1 MSGRSHVLQQNFKW
15 SEFMTKD
22 RFYIEDAGKHDG
34 QIVTVRGWV
43 YNKRSSGKIKFLIL
57 RDGTGLLQG
66 GLFKGECTEEAFGEF
81 EKLTQESSIEVIGK
95 LRKEPRSPGGF
106 ELGVQSIKIVQVA
119 DPYPISLKEHGVE
132 FLMEKRHLWLRSQR
146 QWAALRVRSEI
157 MRSIQEFFDDRGF
170 VRFDAPILTP
180 SSCEGTSTLF
190 STPYFDEKA
199 FLTQSG
205 QLYGEVGAMAF
216 GKVYVFGPTFR
227 AEKSKT
233 RKHLTEFWMVEPE
246 VAFADLE
253 DNMLMGEQFIEH
265 IVQSVL
271 SRKAPEL
278 KILERDLTEL
288 ENIKGPFPRISYDEA
303 LKILEKRG
311 IALPWGEDFGAPH
324 ETALGEEFGKP
335 VFVHHMP
342 SDIKAFYFKQSD
354 TVGGPAVSG
363 TGKYALG
370 CDLIA
375 PKGYGEIIGGGQ
387 REESAEVLQRRIA
400 EHGLSEAD
408 YSWYLD
414 LRRFGSVPHSG
425 FGLGVER
432 TVAWMTGVEHVRETI
447 PFPRMLNTLR
457 P

>member
-1 MSGRSHVLQQNFKW
+1 MGGFEGVCH
-15 SEFMTKD
+15 MTSSAD
-22 RFYIEDAGKHDG
+22 RFYIEDAARYDG
-34 QIVTVRGWV
+34 QSVTVKGWV

-57 RDGTGLLQG
+57 RDGTGLMQSV
-66 GLFKGECTEEAFGEF
+66 LFKGECNEEAFELF
-81 EKLTQESSIEVIGK
+81 EKLTQESSVEVTGK

-106 ELGVQSIKIVQVA
+106 EMGVQSMRIVQVA
-119 DPYPISLKEHGVE
+119 EAYPISPKEHGVE
-132 FLMEKRHLWLRSQR
+132 FLMENRHLWVRSNR
-146 QWAALRVRSEI
+146 QWAALRVRAEI
-157 MRSIQEFFDDRGF
+157 MRSINEFFDSRGF
-170 VRFDAPILTP
+170 IRFDAPILTP
-180 SSCEGTSTLF
+180 SACEGTSTLF
-190 STPYFDEKA
+190 GTNYFDEKA
-199 FLTQSG
+199 YLTQSG

-216 GKVYVFGPTFR
+216 GKIYVFGPTFR

-246 VAFADLE
+246 VAYADLN
-253 DNMLMGEQFIEH
+253 DNMELGEKFIEH

-271 SRKAPEL
+271 SRRAAEL
-278 KILERDLTEL
+278 KILERDLSKL
-288 ENIKGPFPRISYDEA
+288 EAIKGPFPRISYDEA
-303 LKILEKRG
+303 VKILDKKGVG
-311 IALPWGEDFGAPH
+311 IPWGEDFGAPH

-335 VFVHHMP
+335 VFIHHMP
-342 SDIKAFYFKQSD
+342 SQIKAFYFKQSD
-354 TVGGPAVSG
+354 TVGGPAVTG

-375 PKGYGEIIGGGQ
+375 PDGYGEVIGGGQ
-387 REESAEVLQRRIA
+387 REESAEVLKQRIA
-400 EHGLSEAD
+400 EHGLCESD

-425 FGLGVER
+425 FGLGIER

>member
-1 MSGRSHVLQQNFKW
+1 MSN
-15 SEFMTKD
+15 
-22 RFYIEDAGKHDG
+22 RFYIENAAQFDG
-34 QIVTVRGWV
+34 QTVTLKGWV
-43 YNKRSSGKIKFLIL
+43 YNKRSSGKIKFLMM
-57 RDGTGLLQG
+57 RDGTGLMQG
-66 GLFKGECTEEAFGEF
+66 ILFKGECTEEAFNDF
-81 EKLTQESSIEVIGK
+81 EKLTQESAFEVTGK

-106 ELGVQSIKIVQVA
+106 EMGIQTLKIVSVA
-119 DPYPISLKEHGVE
+119 EAYPISPKEHGVE
-132 FLMEKRHLWLRSQR
+132 FLMENRHLWLRSQR
-146 QWAALRVRSEI
+146 QWAATRVRAEI
-157 MRSIQEFFDDRGF
+157 IRAIGEFFDNQGF
-170 VRFDAPILTP
+170 TRFDAPILTP
-180 SSCEGTSTLF
+180 SACEGTSTLF
-190 STPYFDEKA
+190 GTQYFDEKA

-216 GKVYVFGPTFR
+216 GKIYVFGPTFR

-246 VAFADLE
+246 VAFADLNE
-253 DNMLMGEQFIEH
+253 NMDLGEKFIEH

-271 SRKAPEL
+271 SRRAPEL
-278 KILERDLTEL
+278 KILERDPAKL
-288 ENIKGPFPRISYDEA
+288 EQIRGPFPRISYDEA
-303 LKILEKRG
+303 LKVLEKRG
-311 IALPWGEDFGAPH
+311 VGIPWGEDFGAPH

-342 SDIKAFYFKQSD
+342 AQIKAFYFKQSD
-354 TVGGPAVSG
+354 TVGGPGVDG

-375 PKGYGEIIGGGQ
+375 PDGYGEIIGGGQ
-387 REESAEVLQRRIA
+387 REESVDVLKRRIA

-408 YSWYLD
+408 YNWYLD

-425 FGLGVER
+425 FGLGLER

>member
-1 MSGRSHVLQQNFKW
+1 
-15 SEFMTKD
+15 MTPN
-22 RFYIEDAGKHDG
+22 RFYIQDASHNEGKT
-34 QIVTVRGWV
+34 VTVRGWV
-43 YNKRSSGKIKFLIL
+43 YQKRSSGKIKFLIM
-57 RDGTGLLQG
+57 RDGTGIMQG
-66 GLFKGECTEEAFGEF
+66 VLVGGECPEDAFELF
-81 EKLTQESSIEVIGK
+81 ERLTQESSIEVTGILK
-95 LRKEPRSPGGF
+95 AAPRQPGGY
-106 ELGVQSIKIVQVA
+106 ELGIQTLKLVNA
-119 DPYPISLKEHGVE
+119 AEPYPITPKDHGVE
-132 FLMEKRHLWLRSQR
+132 FLMEHRHLWLRSQR
-146 QWAALRVRSEI
+146 QWAAIRVRHEI
-157 MRSIQEFFDDRGF
+157 IRSIHEFFDNQGF
-170 VRFDAPILTP
+170 IRFDAPILTP
-180 SSCEGTSTLF
+180 SACEGTSTLF

-216 GKVYVFGPTFR
+216 GKIYVFGPTFR

-253 DNMLMGEQFIEH
+253 DNMALGEAFIEH

-271 SRKAPEL
+271 SRRAPEL
-278 KILERDLTEL
+278 KILERDLTQL
-288 ENIKGPFPRISYDEA
+288 ASIQGPFPRISYDEA
-303 LKILEKRG
+303 LKVLEKRG
-311 IALPWGEDFGAPH
+311 LTLAWGEDFGAPH

-342 SDIKAFYFKQSD
+342 SQIKAFYFKQSD
-354 TVGGPAVSG
+354 TVGGPAVSH
-363 TGKYALG
+363 GKYALG

-375 PKGYGEIIGGGQ
+375 PAGYGEIIGGGQ
-387 REESAEVLQRRIA
+387 REENAEVLKARIV

-408 YSWYLD
+408 YSWYMD

>member
-1 MSGRSHVLQQNFKW
+1 MAQ
-15 SEFMTKD
+15 
-22 RFYIEDAGKHDG
+22 RFYIEEASKHVG
-34 QIVTVRGWV
+34 QTVTVHGWV
-43 YNKRSSGKIKFLIL
+43 YNKRSSGKIKFLMM
-57 RDGTGLLQG
+57 RDGTGILQG
-66 GLFKGECTEEAFGEF
+66 VLFKGECTDQAFEDF
-81 EKLTQESSIEVIGK
+81 EKLTQESSVEVTGTI
-95 LRKEPRSPGGF
+95 RANPRGGC
-106 ELGVQSIKIVQVA
+106 EMGVQSFKLISLA
-119 DPYPISLKEHGVE
+119 DAYPISPKEHGVE
-132 FLMEKRHLWLRSQR
+132 FLMEHRHLWLRSQK
-146 QWAALRVRSEI
+146 QWAAIRVRHEI
-157 MRSIQEFFDDRGF
+157 MRAIHEFFDKQGF
-170 VRFDAPILTP
+170 IRFDAPILTP
-180 SSCEGTSTLF
+180 SACEGTSTLF
-190 STPYFDEKA
+190 GTNYFDEKA

-216 GKVYVFGPTFR
+216 GKIYVFGPTFR

-246 VAFADLE
+246 VAFNDLN
-253 DNMLMGEQFIEH
+253 DNMELGEKFIEH

-271 SRKAPEL
+271 ANRATEL
-278 KILERDLTEL
+278 KVLERDLKQL
-288 ENIKGPFPRISYDEA
+288 EAIQGPFPRISYDEA

-311 IALPWGEDFGAPH
+311 MPIPWGEDFGAPH
-324 ETALGEEFGKP
+324 ETALGEEFNKP

-342 SDIKAFYFKQSD
+342 SQIKAFYFKQSD
-354 TVGGPAVSG
+354 TVGGPGVTG

-375 PKGYGEIIGGGQ
+375 PLGYGEIIGGGQ
-387 REESAEVLQRRIA
+387 REESAEVLKRRIA
-400 EHGLSEAD
+400 EHGLNEAD

-425 FGLGVER
+425 FGLGIER

>member
-1 MSGRSHVLQQNFKW
+1 
-15 SEFMTKD
+15 MTPN
-22 RFYIEDAGKHDG
+22 RFYIEDASKHDG
-34 QIVTVRGWV
+34 QTVTIRGWV

-57 RDGTGLLQG
+57 RDGTGLMQG
-66 GLFKGECTEEAFGEF
+66 VLFKGECDEEAFVEF
-81 EKLTQESSIEVIGK
+81 EKLTQESSVEVTGV
-95 LRKEPRSPGGF
+95 LRKDQRSAIGY
-106 ELGVQSIKIVQVA
+106 EMGVKSLKIVGVA
-119 DPYPISLKEHGVE
+119 EAYPITPKEHGVE
-132 FLMEKRHLWLRSQR
+132 FLMENRHLWLRSQR
-146 QWAALRVRSEI
+146 QWAATRVRHEI
-157 MRSIQEFFDDRGF
+157 MRSINEFFDKRGF
-170 VRFDAPILTP
+170 IRFDAPILTP
-180 SSCEGTSTLF
+180 SACEGTSTLF
-190 STPYFDEKA
+190 GTQYFDEKA
-199 FLTQSG
+199 YLTQSG
-205 QLYGEVGAMAF
+205 QLYGEVGAHAF
-216 GKVYVFGPTFR
+216 GKIYVFGPTFR

-246 VAFADLE
+246 VAYADLE
-253 DNMLMGEQFIEH
+253 DNMNLGEQFIEH

-271 SRKAPEL
+271 ANRAPEL
-278 KILERDLTEL
+278 KILERDLTKL
-288 ENIKGPFPRISYDEA
+288 QSIQGPFPRISYDEA

-311 IALPWGEDFGAPH
+311 VPIPWGEDFGAPH

-342 SDIKAFYFKQSD
+342 SQIKAFYFKQSD
-354 TVGGPAVSG
+354 TVGGPGVEG

-375 PKGYGEIIGGGQ
+375 PDGYGEIIGGGQ
-387 REESAEVLQRRIA
+387 REENVNVLKRRIA
-400 EHGLSEAD
+400 EHELSESD

-425 FGLGVER
+425 FGLGIER